1 MSLILAE
8 EYNNIQ
14 SKVSSVLGLST
25 SGWGSVA
32 LFSHPV
38 TQNTKITAYQWNS
51 LINDINVISLHIQNT
66 STSTAFVITGT
77 TTVTNST
84 YVELLGEIDVL
95 SVEPTRYTCHPQQF
109 ILDESGTTPLLRG
122 TTSTRT
128 TSWGLNPIIIRHEA
142 NVNFISR
149 LHAYYYFNLGN
160 YLVWRPFFLPADVT
174 INDLDLEWINWITA
188 INNDPNQEFRFE
200 RDDFIAGGLTRT
212 YTSGTLRIEVI
223 AEREFDEKNINF
235 TTTYSNESTA
245 LLVVS
250 PSVAGYTINI

>member
-1 MSLILAE
+1 
-8 EYNNIQ
+8 
-14 SKVSSVLGLST
+14 
-25 SGWGSVA
+25 
-32 LFSHPV
+32 
-38 TQNTKITAYQWNS
+38 
-51 LINDINVISLHIQNT
+51 
-66 STSTAFVITGT
+66 
-77 TTVTNST
+77 
-84 YVELLGEIDVL
+84 
-95 SVEPTRYTCHPQQF
+95 
-109 ILDESGTTPLLRG
+109 
-122 TTSTRT
+122 
-128 TSWGLNPIIIRHEA
+128 
-142 NVNFISR
+142 
-149 LHAYYYFNLGN
+149 
-160 YLVWRPFFLPADVT
+160 VT